1 MKIKTTKEIRE
12 VEVQTYVADDGTEF
26 KHLNDCYQHEDNLKK
41 QELEACLK
49 GIEENLA
56 AEGFTPLDGCEYYEY
71 NNYRWFKPK
80 NIEEVEA
87 LNNYFNIVYGR
98 IDKDDINEWV
108 CIEESDYDVYIA
120 HLRDSVEQIQKFLSL
135 FGYKV
140 TIEKENGGK

>member
-1 MKIKTTKEIRE
+1 MKIKVAKEMRE
-12 VEVQTYVADDGTEF
+12 VEVTTYIAVDGKEF
-26 KHLNDCYQHEDNLKK
+26 KSLDDCYQHEDNLKK

-71 NNYRWFKPK
+71 HTYRWFRPK
-80 NIEEVEA
+80 NIEEIEV
-87 LNNYFNIVYGR
+87 LNDYFNIGYR
-98 IDKDDINEWV
+98 TLDEDDIDEWV
-108 CIEESDYDVYIA
+108 CIEETDDDVYIA

-140 TIEKENGGK
+140 TIEKNNTTK